1 MSSDRNSGAC
11 NAVLRGLLSALCLT
25 RQGITIPIALEKS
38 WLVQWPRPDPQLRA
52 VTLLI
57 DSQGICD
64 LQSWCTSTT
73 QDFPCRNIDWWH
85 KAQLSRLCSEVYS
98 TSIWDLFSHTCVTRS
113 LNVLHVQLLWSL
125 GMQLQKCLYD
135 VTKKTVAPRD
145 ISISTEDFTEIM
157 DNPAVMDRKLAEYV
171 VSGRSFAASL
181 SLRAYSSATDK
192 ASVCGLGAGLQNT
205 IFTLGSSG
213 CAVFACPQARFLACF
228 EGGHQNE
235 FQVTQTAPHIT
246 RKWFRY
252 AFLGGRPPPKFHLQ
266 FRVT

>member
-1 MSSDRNSGAC
+1 MSSDRNCGAC
-11 NAVLRGLLSALCLT
+11 NAVLEGLLSGLCLT

-52 VTLLI
+52 VTLVI
-57 DSQGICD
+57 DSAGICD
-64 LQSWCTSTT
+64 LQSWCASTT
-73 QDFPCRNIDWWH
+73 QDFPCSNKDWWH
-85 KAQLSRLCSEVYS
+85 TAQLTRLCSEVS
-98 TSIWDLFSHTCVTRS
+98 SVSIWDLLSHTCVTRS
-113 LNVLHVQLLWSL
+113 LQVLHLQLLWSL
-125 GMQLQKCLYD
+125 GMQFQKCLYD
-135 VTKKTVAPRD
+135 VTKQTVAPRD

-213 CAVFACPQARFLACF
+213 CAVFACPQAGLLFVLK
-228 EGGHQNE
+228 GGS
-235 FQVTQTAPHIT
+235 P
-246 RKWFRY
+246 K
-252 AFLGGRPPPKFHLQ
+252 RPPTSHESPPHHTI
-266 FRVT
+266 RVFFC